1 MAEQRPNTYRRKTH
15 SSQAKRWRPN
25 APTPIEGKP
34 TQAKQSDGGPTPQR
48 LSKEN
53 PLKPSKAMA
62 AQRPNTYRSKT
73 HSSQA
78 KRWRPN
84 APIPIEAKP
93 TQAKQSDGG
102 TTPQY
107 LSKQNPLKPSKAMA
121 AQRPNT
127 YRSKTHSSRAK
138 RWRNNAPIPI
148 EAALP
153 NSTRTFSSRA
163 IFTSARR

>member
-1 MAEQRPNTYRRKTH
+1 
-15 SSQAKRWRPN
+15 
-25 APTPIEGKP
+25 
-34 TQAKQSDGGPTPQR
+34 QSDGGPTPQY
-48 LSKEN
+48 LSKQN

-93 TQAKQSDGG
+93 TQAEQSDGG

-107 LSKQNPLKPSKAMA
+107 LSKQPFPTAPEHFLAERFLRVQGGDRRESRSVRKVHEGFPPITNA
-121 AQRPNT
+121 AIVKIDR
-127 YRSKTHSSRAK
+127 
-138 RWRNNAPIPI
+138 
-148 EAALP
+148 
-153 NSTRTFSSRA
+153 
-163 IFTSARR
+163 